1 MTLAQRAILGVGMMV
16 FGVMGLLPPW
26 VHVYADDPPDRVP
39 AGYAFVTVGTPVRP
53 DGPNDPDA
61 LPRRGRFRPSYRGTP
76 VLVVRDRPPAA
87 GGAVGCGVGGDRRAD
102 LAGGRQAVVFEAPLS
117 PTFDLLTSQG
127 VSTIRPT
134 ACPSRRSLS
143 TACASLRGLG
153 RTGIGDTLPV

>member
-1 MTLAQRAILGVGMMV
+1 MTLAQRAIIGVGMMV

-76 VLVVRDRPPAA
+76 LRSWSSEIDLRRLAVQW
-87 GGAVGCGVGGDRRAD
+87 GAVSVATGSLIWLVGVK
-102 LAGGRQAVVFEAPLS
+102 
-117 PTFDLLTSQG
+117 
-127 VSTIRPT
+127 
-134 ACPSRRSLS
+134 RSS
-143 TACASLRGLG
+143 SKRH
-153 RTGIGDTLPV
+153 